1 MNTRQRENP
10 EQRIRELATER
21 NYHPKALENI
31 EAAIQKLREWM
42 G

>member
-21 NYHPKALENI
+21 EYHLLALERTE
-31 EAAIQKLREWM
+31 EAIREQWERIA
-42 G
+42 